1 MFHIALG
8 ELELFIISFVCK
20 YVFGALE
27 SILCLAPLE
36 VMDGRNQKGTLVCA
50 QAYLILLHFVLL
62 HFSSVVLWFFF
73 FFIYNMKVCGNLASN
88 SITHPAVG
96 THFLSLYHIL
106 VILTKFHMFSLLLLL
121 CLLWR
126 SVIS

>member
-8 ELELFIISFVCK
+8 ELELFIISFVRK

-62 HFSSVVLWFFF
+62 HFSSVVFCFVFL
-73 FFIYNMKVCGNLASN
+73 YNMKVCGNLAPN

-106 VILTKFHMFSLLLLL
+106 VILTKFQMFSLLLLL